1 MRIDAGAG
9 WGPSR
14 GAPSGWVHLIRDVRL
29 PRIIGH
35 RGVAARAPENT
46 LAGFRKAAALGLEW
60 VEFDVRLTADGH
72 PIVIH
77 DAALD
82 RTTDGCG
89 PVAEASFEEVRAL
102 DAGSWFGP
110 DHAGERVPSLE
121 EAIELIAGL
130 GLGACVEIK
139 PDPRRRVEA
148 GRTVMVVLGRCW
160 PRGRPRPLASSF
172 DPAILA
178 AARGVAPSWPIAF
191 LMRRP
196 TPRWRAKAKAL
207 GCRTVHC
214 RHDGLTRRSVRRL
227 KAAGL
232 PLAVYTVNEPAR
244 ACVLLEWGVDSIITD
259 APDAMLEALARG
271 AAGTPAPAASSGRR
285 RLPGKRVSRRG

>member
-9 WGPSR
+9 WSPSR
-14 GAPSGWVHLIRDVRL
+14 GASSGWRHLARDVRL

-46 LAGFRKAAALGLEW
+46 LAGFRKAAELGLEW
-60 VEFDVRLTADGH
+60 VEFDVRLTADGR
-72 PIVIH
+72 PVVIH

-82 RTTDGCG
+82 RTTDGRG
-89 PVAEASFEEVRAL
+89 PVAEASFEAVRAL
-102 DAGSWFGP
+102 DAGSWFAP
-110 DHAGERVPSLE
+110 DYADERVPSLE
-121 EAIELIAGL
+121 EAIALVAGL

-139 PDPRRRVEA
+139 PDPRRREEA

-160 PRGRPRPLASSF
+160 PRGRPRPLVSSF
-172 DPAILA
+172 DPTTLA

-196 TPRWRAKAKAL
+196 MPRWRAKAKAL
-207 GCRTVHC
+207 RCLAVHC

-232 PLAVYTVNEPAR
+232 PLAVYAVNEPAR
-244 ACVLLEWGVDSIITD
+244 ARVLLEWGVDSIITD
-259 APDAMLEALARG
+259 APEAMLEAFARG
-271 AAGTPAPAASSGRR
+271 AAGTPAPAASPGCRR
-285 RLPGKRVSRRG
+285 RPGKRGFRRG